1 MKLEAQT
8 IEKINETNSWFF
20 QKMNKIYKPL
30 TRLTNKKGEKT
41 HISGTKQGIALQTL
55 QTWQR

>member
-8 IEKINETNSWFF
+8 IEKISETNSRFF
-20 QKMNKIYKPL
+20 QKMKTIYKPL

-55 QTWQR
+55 QT